1 MNKLKKQKLADSLN
15 LIMGVIGVFLIL
27 FGVFF
32 LLGILEYLILLLAV
46 VGLILFIW
54 KSLIE
59 RKLK

>member
-32 LLGILEYLILLLAV
+32 LLGILEYIILLLAV
-46 VGLILFIW
+46 F
-54 KSLIE
+54 
-59 RKLK
+59 